1 MTSALPESR
10 PDQPDKDEPAK
21 EKGFKGTEPFSG
33 CHIGKVP
40 CFLPLYA
47 LLNPREQ
54 PGHYNRGVEIL
65 GVVSPLNFRKSMKV
79 LTGLTWSAVAQM
91 SSGWLAP
98 EERQLKE
105 SGFLLL
111 FRF

>member
-1 MTSALPESR
+1 MTSALPERR
-10 PDQPDKDEPAK
+10 PDQPEENEPAK
-21 EKGFKGTEPFSG
+21 EKGFKGTVQFSG
-33 CHIGKVP
+33 CYIRKVP

-54 PGHYNRGVEIL
+54 PGHYNRGLETL

-98 EERQLKE
+98 EERRLKE